1 MSRASRV
8 TRTHF
13 ITGTDTGVGK
23 TILAAL
29 LLDHLR
35 AQGEN
40 AIAIKPICTGPRDD
54 VRLLQSL
61 QPGALSDDEM
71 NPFHYQK
78 PVTPL
83 VASRRRLKKEHIVS
97 AIRQR
102 EGKCDRL
109 LVEGAGGLR
118 VPLAPDVTWDDVV
131 KILKCGVILAAPS
144 RLGVLNHVNLT
155 LDRLKTIGAKQVF
168 VVISDC
174 KPPSRRDASLAS
186 NERVLADFWPNISF
200 LRLPY
205 LGSNLGTPEK
215 IRAARKKIEKTLAR
229 LVSLL

>member
-1 MSRASRV
+1 MKRV
-8 TRTHF
+8 TRTYF
-13 ITGTDTGVGK
+13 ITGTDTGAGK
-23 TILAAL
+23 TILTAL

-40 AIAIKPICTGPRDD
+40 AIAIKPLCTGPRDD

-61 QPGALSDDEM
+61 QPGVLSDDEM
-71 NPFHYQK
+71 NPFHYPK

-83 VASRRRLKKEHIVS
+83 VASRGRLKKEHIVG

-102 EGKCDRL
+102 EEECERL

-118 VPLAPDVTWDDVV
+118 VPLAAGVAWDEVV
-131 KILKCGVILAAPS
+131 KSLKCGVILAAPN

-155 LDRLKTIGAKQVF
+155 LDRLKTIGVMKVF
-168 VVISDC
+168 VVLSDC
-174 KPPSRRDASLAS
+174 NPPSRMDASAAS
-186 NERVLADFWPNISF
+186 NQRVLASFWPETLF

-215 IRAARKKIEKTLAR
+215 IRASRKKTKKTLAR

>member
-1 MSRASRV
+1 MKRV
-8 TRTHF
+8 TRTYF
-13 ITGTDTGVGK
+13 ITGTDTGAGK
-23 TILAAL
+23 TILTAL

-40 AIAIKPICTGPRDD
+40 AIAIKPLCTGPRDD

-71 NPFHYQK
+71 NPFHYPN

-83 VASRRRLKKEHIVS
+83 VASRGGLKKEHIVG

-102 EGKCDRL
+102 EGECERL

-118 VPLAPDVTWDDVV
+118 VPLAAGMAWDEVV
-131 KILKCGVILAAPS
+131 KTLKCGVILAAPN

-155 LDRLKTIGAKQVF
+155 LDRLRTIGVIKVF
-168 VVISDC
+168 VVLSDC
-174 KPPSRRDASLAS
+174 NPPSRMDVSAAS
-186 NERVLADFWPNISF
+186 NQRVLASFWPNTPFS
-200 LRLPY
+200 RLPY
-205 LGSNLGTPEK
+205 LGSSLGTPEK
-215 IRAARKKIEKTLAR
+215 IRAARKKTKKTLAR

>member
-1 MSRASRV
+1 MKRV
-8 TRTHF
+8 TRTYF
-13 ITGTDTGVGK
+13 ITGTDTGAGK
-23 TILAAL
+23 TILTAL

-40 AIAIKPICTGPRDD
+40 AIAIKPLCTGPRDD

-61 QPGALSDDEM
+61 QPGVLSDDEM
-71 NPFHYQK
+71 NPFHYPN

-83 VASRRRLKKEHIVS
+83 VASRGRLKKEHIVG

-102 EGKCDRL
+102 EGECERL

-118 VPLAPDVTWDDVV
+118 VPLAAGMAWDEVV
-131 KILKCGVILAAPS
+131 KTLKCGVILAAPN

-155 LDRLKTIGAKQVF
+155 LDRLRTIGVMKVF
-168 VVISDC
+168 VVLSDC
-174 KPPSRRDASLAS
+174 NPPSRMDASAAS
-186 NERVLADFWPNISF
+186 NQRVLASFWPETPF

-215 IRAARKKIEKTLAR
+215 IRASRKKTKKTLAR

>member
-1 MSRASRV
+1 MKRV

-13 ITGTDTGVGK
+13 ITGTGTGAGK
-23 TILAAL
+23 TIFTAL

-35 AQGEN
+35 AQGEI

-61 QPGALSDDEM
+61 QPGVLSDNEM

-83 VASRRRLKKEHIVS
+83 VASRRRLKKEHIVN

-102 EGKCDRL
+102 GGGCDRL

-118 VPLAPDVTWDDVV
+118 VPLAAGVAWDEVVKTLKCDVV
-131 KILKCGVILAAPS
+131 VVAQN
-144 RLGVLNHVNLT
+144 RLGVLNEVNLT
-155 LDRLKTIGAKQVF
+155 LDRLETIGTKKVF
-168 VVISDC
+168 VVLSERY
-174 KPPSRRDASLAS
+174 PPSRRDPSVAS
-186 NERVLADFWPNISF
+186 NERVLAEFWPNTPF
-200 LRLPY
+200 FKLPY
-205 LGSNLGTPEK
+205 LGSNLGTTRK
-215 IRAARKKIEKTLAR
+215 IYSARKKTKKTLAR
-229 LVSLL
+229 LVRLL

>member
-1 MSRASRV
+1 MKRA

-13 ITGTDTGVGK
+13 ITGTDTGAGK
-23 TILAAL
+23 TILTAL

-40 AIAIKPICTGPRDD
+40 AIAIKPLCTGPRDD

-61 QPGALSDDEM
+61 QPGVLTDDEM

-83 VASRRRLKKEHIVS
+83 VASRGRLNQEDLVR

-102 EGKCDRL
+102 EGECERL

-131 KILKCGVILAAPS
+131 KILKCGVILAAQN

-155 LDRLKTIGAKQVF
+155 LDRLRTIGVMKVF
-168 VVISDC
+168 VVLSDC
-174 KPPSRRDASLAS
+174 SPPSRMDASVAS
-186 NERVLADFWPNISF
+186 NERVLAGFWPETPF
-200 LRLPY
+200 LKLPY

-215 IRAARKKIEKTLAR
+215 IRASRKKIKKTLAR
-229 LVSLL
+229 WVSLL

>member
-1 MSRASRV
+1 MKRV
-8 TRTHF
+8 TRTSF
-13 ITGTDTGVGK
+13 ITGTDTGAGK
-23 TILAAL
+23 TILTAL

-40 AIAIKPICTGPRDD
+40 VLAIKPVCTGPRDD

-61 QPGALSDDEM
+61 QPGVLTDDEM
-71 NPFHYQK
+71 NPFHYPK

-83 VASRRRLKKEHIVS
+83 VASRGRLKQEHLVS

-102 EGKCDRL
+102 EGECERL

-118 VPLAPDVTWDDVV
+118 VPLAAGMAWDEVV
-131 KILKCGVILAAPS
+131 KTLKCEVILAAPN

-155 LDRLKTIGAKQVF
+155 LDRLKTIGAKKVF
-168 VVISDC
+168 VVLSDC
-174 KPPSRRDASLAS
+174 NPPSRMDASAAS
-186 NERVLADFWPNISF
+186 NERVLAGFWPETPF

-205 LGSNLGTPEK
+205 LGSNLGKPEK
-215 IRAARKKIEKTLAR
+215 IRAARKKMKKTLAQ

>member
-1 MSRASRV
+1 MKRA

-13 ITGTDTGVGK
+13 ITGTDTGAGK
-23 TILAAL
+23 TILTAL

-40 AIAIKPICTGPRDD
+40 AIAIKPLCTGPRDD

-61 QPGALSDDEM
+61 QPGVLTDDEM
-71 NPFHYQK
+71 NPFHYLK

-83 VASRRRLKKEHIVS
+83 VASGGRLKQEDLVR

-102 EGKCDRL
+102 EGECERL

-131 KILKCGVILAAPS
+131 KILKCGVILAAQN

-155 LDRLKTIGAKQVF
+155 LDRLKTIGAKKVF
-168 VVISDC
+168 VVLSDC
-174 KPPSRRDASLAS
+174 NPPSRMDASAAS
-186 NERVLADFWPNISF
+186 NKRVLSYFWPETPFFRI
-200 LRLPY
+200 PY
-205 LGSNLGTPEK
+205 LGSNLGKPEK
-215 IRAARKKIEKTLAR
+215 IRAARKKMKKTLAQ

>member
-1 MSRASRV
+1 MSRALRV

-13 ITGTDTGVGK
+13 ITGTDTGAGK
-23 TILAAL
+23 TILTAL

-35 AQGEN
+35 AEGEN
-40 AIAIKPICTGPRDD
+40 AIAIKPVCTGPRDD

-61 QPGALSDDEM
+61 QLGALSDVEM
-71 NPFHYQK
+71 NPFHYQI

-83 VASRRRLKKEHIVS
+83 VASRGHLKKEHIVS

-102 EGKCDRL
+102 EGECERL

-118 VPLAPDVTWDDVV
+118 VPLAAGVAWDDVM
-131 KILKCGVILAAPS
+131 KILKCGVILAAPN
-144 RLGVLNHVNLT
+144 RLGVINHVNLT
-155 LDRLKTIGAKQVF
+155 LDRLKAIGTKQVF

-174 KPPSRRDASLAS
+174 NPPSRRDASVAS
-186 NERVLADFWPNISF
+186 NERVLAGFWPNTPF

-205 LGSNLGTPEK
+205 LGSDLGTPEK
-215 IRAARKKIEKTLAR
+215 ICAARKKTKKTLAR

>member
-1 MSRASRV
+1 MKRA

-13 ITGTDTGVGK
+13 ITGTDTGAGK
-23 TILAAL
+23 TILTAL

-40 AIAIKPICTGPRDD
+40 AIAIKPLCTGPRDD

-61 QPGALSDDEM
+61 QPGVLTDDEM
-71 NPFHYQK
+71 NPFHYLK

-83 VASRRRLKKEHIVS
+83 VASGGRLKQEDLVR

-102 EGKCDRL
+102 EGECERL

-131 KILKCGVILAAPS
+131 KILKCGVILAAQN

-155 LDRLKTIGAKQVF
+155 LDRLKTIGAKKVF
-168 VVISDC
+168 VVLSDC
-174 KPPSRRDASLAS
+174 NPPSRMDVSAAS
-186 NERVLADFWPNISF
+186 NERVLAGFWPETPF

-205 LGSNLGTPEK
+205 LGSNLGEPEK
-215 IRAARKKIEKTLAR
+215 IRAARKKMKKTLAQ

>member
-1 MSRASRV
+1 MKRA

-13 ITGTDTGVGK
+13 ITGTDTGAGK
-23 TILAAL
+23 TILTAL

-40 AIAIKPICTGPRDD
+40 AIAIKPLCTGPRDE

-61 QPGALSDDEM
+61 QPGVLSDDEM
-71 NPFHYQK
+71 NPFHYPN

-83 VASRRRLKKEHIVS
+83 VASRGRLKKEHIVK

-102 EGKCDRL
+102 EGECERL

-118 VPLAPDVTWDDVV
+118 VPLTSEAAGVTWDEVV
-131 KILKCGVILAAPS
+131 KTLKCGVILAAPN

-155 LDRLKTIGAKQVF
+155 LDRLKTIGAKKVF
-168 VVISDC
+168 VVLSDC
-174 KPPSRRDASLAS
+174 NPPSRMDASAAS
-186 NERVLADFWPNISF
+186 NQRVLASFWPNTPLF
-200 LRLPY
+200 RLPY

-215 IRAARKKIEKTLAR
+215 IRAARKKMKKTLAR

>member
-1 MSRASRV
+1 MKRV
-8 TRTHF
+8 TRTYF
-13 ITGTDTGVGK
+13 ITGTDTGAGK
-23 TILAAL
+23 TILTAL

-40 AIAIKPICTGPRDD
+40 AIAIKPLCTGPRDD
-54 VRLLQSL
+54 VHLLQSL
-61 QPGALSDDEM
+61 QPGVLSDDEM
-71 NPFHYQK
+71 NPFHYPN

-83 VASRRRLKKEHIVS
+83 VASRGRLKKEHIVG

-102 EGKCDRL
+102 EGECERL

-118 VPLAPDVTWDDVV
+118 VPLAAGMAWDEVV
-131 KILKCGVILAAPS
+131 KTLKCGVILAAPN

-155 LDRLKTIGAKQVF
+155 LDRLKTIGVMKVF
-168 VVISDC
+168 VVLSDC
-174 KPPSRRDASLAS
+174 NPPSRMDASAAS
-186 NERVLADFWPNISF
+186 NERVLASFWPKTPF

-215 IRAARKKIEKTLAR
+215 IRASRKKTKKTLAR

>member
-1 MSRASRV
+1 MKRA

-13 ITGTDTGVGK
+13 ITGTDTGAGK
-23 TILAAL
+23 TILTAL

-40 AIAIKPICTGPRDD
+40 AIAIKPLCTGPRDD

-61 QPGALSDDEM
+61 QPGVLTDDEM
-71 NPFHYQK
+71 NPFHYLK

-83 VASRRRLKKEHIVS
+83 VASGGRLKQEDLVR

-102 EGKCDRL
+102 EGECERL

-131 KILKCGVILAAPS
+131 KILKCGVILAAQN

-155 LDRLKTIGAKQVF
+155 LDRLKTIGAKKVF
-168 VVISDC
+168 VVLSDC
-174 KPPSRRDASLAS
+174 NPPSRMDASAAS
-186 NERVLADFWPNISF
+186 NEPVLAGFWPETPF

-205 LGSNLGTPEK
+205 LGSNLGKPEK
-215 IRAARKKIEKTLAR
+215 IRAARKKMKKTLAQ

>member
-1 MSRASRV
+1 MKRV
-8 TRTHF
+8 TRTYF
-13 ITGTDTGVGK
+13 ITGTGTGAGK
-23 TILAAL
+23 TILTAL

-35 AQGEN
+35 AQGEI

-102 EGKCDRL
+102 EGECDRL

-118 VPLAPDVTWDDVV
+118 VPLAAGVAWDEVV
-131 KILKCGVILAAPS
+131 KTLKCDVILAAQN
-144 RLGVLNHVNLT
+144 RLGVLNEVNLT
-155 LDRLKTIGAKQVF
+155 LDRLETIGAKKVF
-168 VVISDC
+168 VVLSDC
-174 KPPSRRDASLAS
+174 NPPSHRDESAVS
-186 NERVLADFWPNISF
+186 NQRVLAEFWPKTPF

-205 LGSNLGTPEK
+205 LGLNLGKPEE
-215 IRAARKKIEKTLAR
+215 IRSAQKKTKKTLAR
-229 LVSLL
+229 LMSLL

>member
-1 MSRASRV
+1 MKRV
-8 TRTHF
+8 TRTYF
-13 ITGTDTGVGK
+13 ITGTDTGAGK
-23 TILAAL
+23 TILTAL

-40 AIAIKPICTGPRDD
+40 AIAIKPLCTGPRDD
-54 VRLLQSL
+54 VHLLQSL
-61 QPGALSDDEM
+61 QPGVLSDDEM
-71 NPFHYQK
+71 NPFHYPK

-83 VASRRRLKKEHIVS
+83 VASRGRLKKEHIVG

-102 EGKCDRL
+102 EGECERL

-118 VPLAPDVTWDDVV
+118 VPLAAGMAWDEVV
-131 KILKCGVILAAPS
+131 KTLKCGVILAAPN

-155 LDRLKTIGAKQVF
+155 LDRLRTIGVMKVF
-168 VVISDC
+168 VVLSDC
-174 KPPSRRDASLAS
+174 NPPSRMDASAAS
-186 NERVLADFWPNISF
+186 NQRVLASFWPETPF
-200 LRLPY
+200 LRLLY

-215 IRAARKKIEKTLAR
+215 IRASRKKTKKTLAR

>member
-13 ITGTDTGVGK
+13 ITGTDTGAGK
-23 TILAAL
+23 TILTAL

-54 VRLLQSL
+54 VSLLQSL
-61 QPGALSDDEM
+61 QPGALSDDTM

-78 PVTPL
+78 PLTPV
-83 VASRRRLKKEHIVS
+83 VASRGRLKKEALIR

-102 EGKCDRL
+102 EEGCDRL

-118 VPLAPDVTWDDVV
+118 VPLAAGVAWDDVV
-131 KILKCGVILAAPS
+131 KTLRCGVVVAAPN
-144 RLGVLNHVNLT
+144 RRGVLNHVNLT
-155 LDRLKTIGAKQVF
+155 LDRLITTGVKRVF
-168 VVISDC
+168 VVLSDHC
-174 KPPSRRDASLAS
+174 PPSRMDASAAS
-186 NERVLADFWPNISF
+186 NERVLAGFWPNTPF
-200 LRLPY
+200 LWLPY

>member
-1 MSRASRV
+1 MKRV

-13 ITGTDTGVGK
+13 ITGTGTGSGK
-23 TILAAL
+23 TTLTAL

-35 AQGEN
+35 AQGE
-40 AIAIKPICTGPRDD
+40 IVTAIKPICTGPRDD
-54 VRLLQSL
+54 VRLLQGL

-83 VASRRRLKKEHIVS
+83 VASRRRLKKEHIVN

-102 EGKCDRL
+102 EGECDRL

-118 VPLAPDVTWDDVV
+118 VPLAAGVAWDEVVKTLKCDVV
-131 KILKCGVILAAPS
+131 LAAQN
-144 RLGVLNHVNLT
+144 RLGVLNEVNLT
-155 LDRLKTIGAKQVF
+155 LDRLKSIGVKKVF
-168 VVISDC
+168 VVLSEC
-174 KPPSRRDASLAS
+174 YPPSRRDPSVVS
-186 NERVLADFWPNISF
+186 NERVLAEFWPKTPF
-200 LRLPY
+200 FRLPY
-205 LGSNLGTPEK
+205 LGSNLGTPGK
-215 IRAARKKIEKTLAR
+215 IRAARKKTKKTLAR

>member
-1 MSRASRV
+1 MKRV
-8 TRTHF
+8 ARTYF
-13 ITGTDTGVGK
+13 ITGTDTGAGK
-23 TILAAL
+23 TILTAL

-35 AQGEN
+35 AEGEN
-40 AIAIKPICTGPRDD
+40 AIAIKPVCTGPRDD
-54 VRLLQSL
+54 VSLLQSL
-61 QPGALSDDEM
+61 QPGTLSDDEM

-83 VASRRRLKKEHIVS
+83 VASRGHLKMEHIVS

-102 EGKCDRL
+102 EGECERL

-131 KILKCGVILAAPS
+131 KVLKCGVILAAPI

-168 VVISDC
+168 VVLSDC
-174 KPPSRRDASLAS
+174 NPPLCRDASVAS
-186 NERVLADFWPNISF
+186 NERVLAGFWPNTPF
-200 LRLPY
+200 FRLPY

-215 IRAARKKIEKTLAR
+215 IRAARKKTKKTLAR

>member
-1 MSRASRV
+1 MKRV

-13 ITGTDTGVGK
+13 ITGTGTGSGK
-23 TILAAL
+23 TIFTAL

-35 AQGEN
+35 AQGEI

-78 PVTPL
+78 PVAPL
-83 VASRRRLKKEHIVS
+83 VASRGHLKKEHIVS

-102 EGKCDRL
+102 EGECDRL

-131 KILKCGVILAAPS
+131 KILKCGVILAAPN

-174 KPPSRRDASLAS
+174 NPPSRLDASAAS
-186 NERVLADFWPNISF
+186 NKRILAGFWPNTTF

-205 LGSNLGTPEK
+205 LGSNLGTLEK
-215 IRAARKKIEKTLAR
+215 IRAAQKKTKKTLAR
-229 LVSLL
+229 LVGLL

>member
-1 MSRASRV
+1 MKRV

-13 ITGTDTGVGK
+13 ITGTGTGSGK
-23 TILAAL
+23 TTLTAL

-35 AQGEN
+35 AQGEI
-40 AIAIKPICTGPRDD
+40 AIAIKPVCTGPRDD
-54 VRLLQSL
+54 VRLLQGL

-83 VASRRRLKKEHIVS
+83 VASRRRLKKEHIVN

-102 EGKCDRL
+102 EGECDRL

-118 VPLAPDVTWDDVV
+118 VPLAAGVAWDEVVKTLKCDVV
-131 KILKCGVILAAPS
+131 LAAQN
-144 RLGVLNHVNLT
+144 RLGVLNEVNLT
-155 LDRLKTIGAKQVF
+155 LDRLKSIGVKKVF
-168 VVISDC
+168 VVLSEC
-174 KPPSRRDASLAS
+174 YPPSRRDPSVVS
-186 NERVLADFWPNISF
+186 NERVLAEFWPKTPF
-200 LRLPY
+200 FRLPY
-205 LGSNLGTPEK
+205 LGSNLGTPRK
-215 IRAARKKIEKTLAR
+215 IRSARKKTKKTLAR

>member
-1 MSRASRV
+1 MKRV

-13 ITGTDTGVGK
+13 ITGTGTGSGK
-23 TILAAL
+23 TTLTAL

-35 AQGEN
+35 AQGE
-40 AIAIKPICTGPRDD
+40 IVTAIKPICTGPRDD
-54 VRLLQSL
+54 VRLLQGL

-83 VASRRRLKKEHIVS
+83 VASRRRLKKEHIVN

-102 EGKCDRL
+102 EGECDRL

-118 VPLAPDVTWDDVV
+118 VPLAVGVAWDEVVKTLKCDVV
-131 KILKCGVILAAPS
+131 VVAQN
-144 RLGVLNHVNLT
+144 RLGVLNEVNLT
-155 LDRLKTIGAKQVF
+155 LDRLETIGTKKVF
-168 VVISDC
+168 VVLSERY
-174 KPPSRRDASLAS
+174 PPSRRDPSVVS
-186 NERVLADFWPNISF
+186 NESVLAEFWPNTPF
-200 LRLPY
+200 FRLPY
-205 LGSNLGTPEK
+205 LGSNLDTPGK
-215 IRAARKKIEKTLAR
+215 IRAAQKKTKKTLAR

>member
-1 MSRASRV
+1 MKRV
-8 TRTHF
+8 TRTYF
-13 ITGTDTGVGK
+13 ITGTDTGAGK
-23 TILAAL
+23 TILTAL

-61 QPGALSDDEM
+61 QPGALIDDEM

-78 PVTPL
+78 PETPL
-83 VASRRRLKKEHIVS
+83 VASRGRLKKEHIVS

-102 EGKCDRL
+102 VEECDRL

-118 VPLAPDVTWDDVV
+118 VPLAAGVAWDDVV
-131 KILKCGVILAAPS
+131 KTLKCGVIVAAS
-144 RLGVLNHVNLT
+144 NRLGVLNHVNLT
-155 LDRLKTIGAKQVF
+155 LDRLKTTGVKRVF
-168 VVISDC
+168 VVLSDHC
-174 KPPSRRDASLAS
+174 PPSRMDASAAS
-186 NERVLADFWPNISF
+186 NERVLVGFWPDTPF

-205 LGSNLGTPEK
+205 LGSNLGTSEK

>member
-1 MSRASRV
+1 MKRV
-8 TRTHF
+8 TRTYF
-13 ITGTDTGVGK
+13 ITGTDTGAGK
-23 TILAAL
+23 TILTAL

-40 AIAIKPICTGPRDD
+40 AIAIKPLCTGPRDD

-78 PVTPL
+78 AVTPL
-83 VASRRRLKKEHIVS
+83 VASRGRLNQEDLVR

-102 EGKCDRL
+102 EGECERL

-118 VPLAPDVTWDDVV
+118 VPLAADVTWDDVV
-131 KILKCGVILAAPS
+131 KTLKCGVIMAAQN

-155 LDRLKTIGAKQVF
+155 LDRLKTIGAKKVF
-168 VVISDC
+168 VVLSDC
-174 KPPSRRDASLAS
+174 NPPSRMDASAAS
-186 NERVLADFWPNISF
+186 NERVLAGFWPETPF

-205 LGSNLGTPEK
+205 LGSNLGAPEK
-215 IRAARKKIEKTLAR
+215 IRAARKKIKKTLAQ

>member
-1 MSRASRV
+1 MKRV

-13 ITGTDTGVGK
+13 ITGTGTGSGK
-23 TILAAL
+23 TILSAL

-40 AIAIKPICTGPRDD
+40 AIAIKPVCTGPRDD
-54 VRLLQSL
+54 VHLLQSL
-61 QPGALSDDEM
+61 QPGLLSDDEM

-83 VASRRRLKKEHIVS
+83 VASRGRLKKEHIMR

-102 EGKCDRL
+102 EGECERL

-118 VPLAPDVTWDDVV
+118 VPLAAGVAWDEVVKTLKCDVV
-131 KILKCGVILAAPS
+131 LAAQN
-144 RLGVLNHVNLT
+144 RLGVLNEVNLT
-155 LDRLKTIGAKQVF
+155 LDRLESIGVKKVF
-168 VVISDC
+168 VVLSEC
-174 KPPSRRDASLAS
+174 CPPSRRDPSVVS
-186 NERVLADFWPNISF
+186 NERVLVEFWPETPF
-200 LRLPY
+200 LSLPY
-205 LGSNLGTPEK
+205 LGSSLGTPGE
-215 IRAARKKIEKTLAR
+215 IRSAQKKTKKTLAR